1 MLRSRLYKR
10 LCRRDRVF
18 SRLIVLFLITAAL
31 GLPVHVLSQTITFS
45 GKQVPLQQA
54 FDEIKK
60 QADYA
65 VIFNP
70 ELINVNVA
78 ISVNAKKQPLEVF
91 MKSILAKQPLSYTI
105 VGTTIVV
112 FPRVDNGSDSI
123 KIALDP
129 VVHDVTGLVYD
140 EKTSAPVIGASIIVS
155 GSAKG
160 TQTDEKGSFV
170 LRKLKE
176 DEQLTITCIG
186 YEKVT
191 VKVPMGM
198 SLVYV
203 TMKTA
208 TSVLDQAVV
217 QAYGITSKRL
227 ATGNISRVTAEEIER
242 QPVMNPLLAL
252 QGRVPGL
259 LITQTSGY
267 AAAPVKV
274 EIRGR
279 NSLNPDMLSE
289 PLYVIDGV
297 PLTVLDVSGSIRYN
311 SGVSPGYTQG
321 GLSVTGGQSP
331 LFSMNPRDIAS
342 IEVLK
347 DADATAIYGSR
358 AANGVVLITTK
369 KGKPGRTTFN
379 MEVNQGII
387 DVPKRYQMLN
397 TSQYLQVRREALKND
412 GMFPT
417 ISTAPD
423 VVLWDSTRY
432 TDWQKVLLGTGKQSG
447 VVTSLTGGDNLAM
460 YRISANYAQQ
470 EDLMKN
476 SGLNQQASVTSSIDV
491 RSVNQKF
498 SLGLVLGYSYTNVDA
513 HFAAIS
519 ILTLPPNAPPVY
531 DSKGDLNYAD
541 WNAAGVG
548 DRFPFAD
555 LLRSN
560 NTQTNQFSSSIRM
573 SYELARGLKF
583 VTSGG
588 YSLMTGT
595 SNYFMPIA
603 SYNPI
608 SNPTGSAVLGTSK
621 NANLTVEPQLTYNR
635 FIGRGDL
642 SLLVGGTY
650 QSTMTNGI
658 TTYAAGYGDDDLIRS
673 VGSAPFSQTSEG
685 YSKYKYV
692 GFLARINY
700 DWEHKYILNMTA
712 RRDGSSRFAP
722 GRQFGNFGSAAAAW
736 NFSEEKWIKRFLPS
750 WVNFMKLRASYGLV
764 GGNTPTDYQYLSQ
777 WAVIAAGDFMPLYAY
792 NGVQPFVPIHAVNQ
806 DYHWETNKKFEAGF
820 SASFLE
826 ERITID
832 VSRYQNRSGDQI
844 TGLPTPAYTGF
855 KTVTS
860 NWSALVENSGWE
872 GMISA
877 TLIKKKDLIW
887 SVSFNM
893 AANRNLLVSYPDF
906 ELSPYYT
913 QYKVGQSLNAQ
924 YVLHYLGVDPQTGG
938 YSFADHNKDGL
949 AQANYNVPAGTMD
962 DDRYIVI
969 DRTPKYFG
977 GIGTTVN
984 YKGLSANLLF
994 DFKKQLGRDPFITN
1008 VQGQMSNFPV
1018 SILNDRWQKPGDN
1031 ARYVRYSNTSRGG
1044 VSSSDAGMTDAS
1056 YFRLRSVAINYS
1068 FSEKLS
1074 KKAGLKGCTLSFRLQ
1089 NIFTISNYPGI
1100 DPEVQD
1106 YSAVPAGRS
1115 FSGALSITL

>member
-1 MLRSRLYKR
+1 MLKSRLYKR
-10 LCRRDRVF
+10 FAWRNRVF
-18 SRLIVLFLITAAL
+18 SRLIVFFLFTAAL
-31 GLPVHVLSQTITFS
+31 GLPVDVLSQTITFS
-45 GKQVPLQQA
+45 GKQVTLQQA
-54 FDEIKK
+54 FAEIKK
-60 QADYA
+60 QANYA

-112 FPRVDNGSDSI
+112 FPKIDFGPDSA
-123 KIALDP
+123 KFVVEP
-129 VVHDVTGLVYD
+129 VVHDITGFVYD
-140 EKTSAPVIGASIIVS
+140 EKTGAPVIGASIIVS
-155 GSAKG
+155 GSSKG
-160 TQTDEKGSFV
+160 TQTDEKGSFT
-170 LRKLKE
+170 LRKLK
-176 DEQLTITCIG
+176 DNEQLTVTCIG
-186 YEKVT
+186 FEKANLT
-191 VKVPMGM
+191 VPIGQ
-198 SLVYV
+198 SLLYV
-203 TMKTA
+203 NMKTA

-217 QAYGITSKRL
+217 QAYGITSRRL

-267 AAAPVKV
+267 ASAPVKV

-279 NSLNPDMLSE
+279 NSLDPNMLSD

-297 PLTVLDVSGSIRYN
+297 PLTVLDVPGAYTYR
-311 SGVSPGYTQG
+311 GLSPGYVQG
-321 GLSVTGGQSP
+321 GFSATGGQSP

-342 IEVLK
+342 IEILK

-358 AANGVVLITTK
+358 AANGVILITTK
-369 KGKPGRTTFN
+369 KGKPGKTTFN

-397 TSQYLQVRREALKND
+397 TSQYLQVRKEAFRND
-412 GMFPT
+412 GVFPSFT
-417 ISTAPD
+417 TAPD

-432 TDWQKVLLGTGKQSG
+432 TDWQKVLLGTGKQRA

-470 EDLMKN
+470 EDLVKN
-476 SGLNQQASVTSSIDV
+476 SGLNQQASVTSAIDV

-513 HFAAIS
+513 LFANPEIM
-519 ILTLPPNAPPVY
+519 TLAPNAPPIY

-541 WNAAGVG
+541 WNAAGIG
-548 DRFPFAD
+548 TRFPFSY
-555 LLRSN
+555 LLNKN

-583 VTSGG
+583 VTTGG
-588 YSLMTGT
+588 YSYMTG
-595 SNYFMPIA
+595 SNSYLIPIA
-603 SYNPI
+603 SQNPI
-608 SNPTGSAVLGTSK
+608 SNPTGSAAFGTSK

-642 SLLVGGTY
+642 GVLVGGTY
-650 QSTMTNGI
+650 QSTMTNGT
-658 TTYAAGYGDDDLIRS
+658 TTYASGYGDDDLLRS
-673 VGSAPFSQTSEG
+673 ISSATFSQTSEG
-685 YSKYKYV
+685 YSRYKYV

-736 NFSEEKWIKRFLPS
+736 NFSEEKWLKRFLPS
-750 WVNFMKLRASYGLV
+750 WVSFMKLRASYGLV
-764 GGNTPTDYQYLSQ
+764 GGNAPSDYQYLSQ
-777 WAVIAAGDFMPLYAY
+777 WAVVPAGENAPLYAY

-826 ERITID
+826 DRISID

-844 TGLPTPAYTGF
+844 TGLPTPVYTGF
-855 KTVTS
+855 RTVLG
-860 NWSALVENSGWE
+860 NWQALIENSGWE
-872 GMISA
+872 GSVTA

-887 SVSFNM
+887 SVNFNM
-893 AANRNLLVSYPDF
+893 ATNRNLLVSYPGI

-913 QYKVGQSLNAQ
+913 QYKVGQSLNTE
-924 YVLHYLGVDPQTGG
+924 YLLHYLGVDPQTGG
-938 YSFADHNKDGL
+938 YSFVDYNKNGF
-949 AQANYNVPAGTMD
+949 AKANLNVPAGTLD
-962 DDRYIVI
+962 DDRYIAI

-994 DFKKQLGRDPFITN
+994 DFKKQLGRDPF
-1008 VQGQMSNFPV
+1008 VSKVRGQMSNFPV
-1018 SILNDRWQKPGDN
+1018 SALNDRWQKPGDN
-1031 ARYVRYSNTSRGG
+1031 ARYARLSNGYVGDIFT
-1044 VSSSDAGMTDAS
+1044 SDAGMTNAS
-1056 YFRLRSVAINYS
+1056 YFRLRSVAISYS
-1068 FSEKLS
+1068 FSDKLS
-1074 KKAGLKGCTLSFRLQ
+1074 KKAGLKGCVLSFRLQ
-1089 NIFTISNYPGI
+1089 NIFTISNYTGI

-1106 YSAVPAGRS
+1106 YSAVPAGRN
-1115 FSGALSITL
+1115 FSGALSFTL

>member
-1 MLRSRLYKR
+1 MLKSRLYKR
-10 LCRRDRVF
+10 FAWRNRVF
-18 SRLIVLFLITAAL
+18 SRLIVFFLFTAAL
-31 GLPVHVLSQTITFS
+31 GLPVDVLSQTITFS
-45 GKQVPLQQA
+45 GRQVPLQQA
-54 FDEIKK
+54 FAEIKK
-60 QADYA
+60 QANYA

-78 ISVNAKKQPLEVF
+78 ISVSAKKQPLEVF

-112 FPRVDNGSDSI
+112 FPKNDNGMDSA
-123 KIALDP
+123 KFVLEP
-129 VVHDVTGLVYD
+129 VVHDVSGLVYD
-140 EKTSAPVIGASIIVS
+140 EKTAAPVIGATVIVS

-176 DEQLTITCIG
+176 NEQLTITCIG
-186 YEKVT
+186 FEKASVT
-191 VKVPMGM
+191 VPMGQ
-198 SLVYV
+198 SLLYV
-203 TMKTA
+203 SMKTA

-274 EIRGR
+274 EIRGK
-279 NSLNPDMLSE
+279 NSLNPDMLSD
-289 PLYVIDGV
+289 PLVVIDGV

-311 SGVSPGYTQG
+311 SGVSPGYVQG
-321 GLSVTGGQSP
+321 GISATGGQSP

-358 AANGVVLITTK
+358 AANGVILITTK
-369 KGKPGRTTFN
+369 RGKPGKTTFN

-397 TSQYLQVRREALKND
+397 TSQYLQVRKEALRND

-417 ISTAPD
+417 LATAPD

-460 YRISANYAQQ
+460 YRISANYARQ

-476 SGLNQQASVTSSIDV
+476 SGLNQQASVTSSVDV

-498 SLGLVLGYSYTNVDA
+498 SLGLTLGYSYTNVDA
-513 HFAAIS
+513 LFANAS
-519 ILTLPPNAPPVY
+519 IITLAPNAPPIY

-541 WNAAGVG
+541 WNAAGIG
-548 DRFPFAD
+548 GRFPFAD
-555 LLRSN
+555 LLRTN
-560 NTQTNQFSSSIRM
+560 NNQTNQFSSSIRM
-573 SYELARGLKF
+573 GYELAKGLRF
-583 VTSGG
+583 VTTGG
-588 YSLMTGT
+588 YSYMTGA

-603 SYNPI
+603 SMNPI
-608 SNPTGSAVLGTSK
+608 DNSTGSAVLGTSK
-621 NANLTVEPQLTYNR
+621 NANLTVEPQLMYNR

-642 SLLVGGTY
+642 GVLIGGTY
-650 QSTMTNGI
+650 QSTMTNG
-658 TTYAAGYGDDDLIRS
+658 TTTFAGGYTDDDLLHSIS
-673 VGSAPFSQTSEG
+673 SATFAQTSEG

-700 DWEHKYILNMTA
+700 DWEHKYIVSLTA

-764 GGNTPTDYQYLSQ
+764 GGNTPSDYQYLSQ
-777 WAVIAAGDFMPLYAY
+777 WAVISANENTPLYAY

-826 ERITID
+826 ERINID

-855 KTVTS
+855 KTVVS
-860 NWSALVENSGWE
+860 NWSAVVENSGWE
-872 GMISA
+872 GQISA

-887 SVSFNM
+887 SVNFNI

-913 QYKVGQSLNAQ
+913 LYKVGQSLTAR

-938 YSFADHNKDGL
+938 YSFADNNKDGL
-949 AQANYNVPAGTMD
+949 AKSNFNIPAGTMD

-969 DRTPKYFG
+969 DKTPKYSG
-977 GIGTTVN
+977 GIGSAVN
-984 YKGLSANLLF
+984 YKGLTINLLF
-994 DFKKQLGRDPFITN
+994 DFKKQLGEDPFISN

-1018 SILNDRWQKPGDN
+1018 NVLNGRWQKPGDN
-1031 ARYVRYSNTSRGG
+1031 ARYGRYSNTSVGEIY
-1044 VSSSDAGMTDAS
+1044 SSDAGITDAS
-1056 YFRLRSVAINYS
+1056 YLRLRSVAIGYS
-1068 FSEKLS
+1068 FSDKLS

-1089 NIFTISNYPGI
+1089 NIFTISNYPGL
-1100 DPEVQD
+1100 DPEVQN
-1106 YSAVPAGRS
+1106 YSTVPAGRT
-1115 FSGALSITL
+1115 FSGALSFTL

>member
-1 MLRSRLYKR
+1 MLKSRLYKR
-10 LCRRDRVF
+10 LGRRDRVF
-18 SRLIVLFLITAAL
+18 SRLMICFLITAAL
-31 GLPVHVLSQTITFS
+31 GLPVDVLSQTITFS

-54 FDEIKK
+54 FTEIKK
-60 QADYA
+60 QANYA

-112 FPRVDNGSDSI
+112 FPRVDNMPDSV
-123 KIALDP
+123 KFTLEP
-129 VVHDVTGLVYD
+129 VVHDISGLVYD
-140 EKTSAPVIGASIIVS
+140 EKTGAPVIGASVIVN

-170 LRKLKE
+170 LRKLK
-176 DEQLTITCIG
+176 DNEQLTITCIG
-186 YEKVT
+186 FEKVNVT
-191 VKVPMGM
+191 VPIGQ
-198 SLVYV
+198 SLLYV

-259 LITQTSGY
+259 LVTQTSGY
-267 AAAPVKV
+267 AASPVKV

-279 NSLNPDMLSE
+279 NSLNPDMLSD

-297 PLTVLDVSGSIRYN
+297 PLTVLDVSGSVRYE
-311 SGVSPGYTQG
+311 GGASPGYIQG

-358 AANGVVLITTK
+358 AANGVILITTK
-369 KGKPGRTTFN
+369 KGKPGKTTFN

-397 TSQYLQVRREALKND
+397 TPQYLQMRREAFRND
-412 GMFPT
+412 GIIPT
-417 ISTAPD
+417 LTTAPD
-423 VVLWDSTRY
+423 LVLWDSTRY
-432 TDWQKVLLGTGKQSG
+432 TDWQKVLLGTGKQSA

-460 YRISANYAQQ
+460 YRISANYARQ
-470 EDLMKN
+470 EDVVKN
-476 SGLNQQASVTSSIDV
+476 SGLNQQASITSSVDV

-498 SLGLVLGYSYTNVDA
+498 SLGLTLGYSYTNVDA
-513 HFAAIS
+513 VFANASVI
-519 ILTLPPNAPPVY
+519 TLAPNAPPVY
-531 DSKGDLNYAD
+531 DSKGELNYAE
-541 WNAAGVG
+541 WNAAGIG
-548 DRFPFAD
+548 GQFPFAD
-555 LLRSN
+555 LLRTN
-560 NTQTNQFSSSIRM
+560 NAQTNQFSSSMRM
-573 SYELARGLKF
+573 GYELARGLKF
-583 VTSGG
+583 VTTGG
-588 YSLMTGT
+588 YSYMMGAN
-595 SNYFMPIA
+595 NYLMPIA
-603 SYNPI
+603 SQNPI
-608 SNPTGSAVLGTSK
+608 GNPTGSAVFGTSK
-621 NANLTVEPQLTYNR
+621 NSNLTVEPQLTYSR

-642 SLLVGGTY
+642 SVLVGGTY
-650 QSTMTNGI
+650 QSTMTNG
-658 TTYAAGYGDDDLIRS
+658 TTTFAAGYGDDDLIHT

-685 YSKYKYV
+685 YSKYKYI

-722 GRQFGNFGSAAAAW
+722 GRQFGNFGSAAVAW

-750 WVNFMKLRASYGLV
+750 WVTFMKLRVSYGIV
-764 GGNTPTDYQYLSQ
+764 GGNAPSDYQYLSQ
-777 WAVIAAGDFMPLYAY
+777 WAAIAPGDIAPLPGY

-826 ERITID
+826 ERISVE
-832 VSRYQNRSGDQI
+832 VSTYRNRSGDQI

-855 KTVTS
+855 KSVTG
-860 NWSALVENSGWE
+860 NWPALIQNSGWE

-877 TLIKKKDLIW
+877 TLIRKKDIMW
-887 SVSFNM
+887 NVNFNI
-893 AANRNLLVSYPDF
+893 ATNRNLLVSYPGI
-906 ELSPYYT
+906 ELSPYFT
-913 QYKVGQSLNAQ
+913 RYKVGQSLNAE
-924 YVLHYLGVDPQTGG
+924 YLLHYQGIDPQTGG
-938 YSFADHNKDGL
+938 YSFLDYNKDGL
-949 AQANYNVPAGTMD
+949 AKYNYNIPAGTGD
-962 DDRYIVI
+962 DDRYIAI
-969 DRTPKYFG
+969 NRTPKYFG
-977 GIGTTVN
+977 GIGSTVN
-984 YKGLSANLLF
+984 YKGLSVNLLF
-994 DFKKQLGRDPFITN
+994 DFKKQLGQDPFITN
-1008 VQGQMSNFPV
+1008 VKGQMNNFPV
-1018 SILNDRWQKPGDN
+1018 EALRDHWQKPGDN
-1031 ARYVRYSNTSRGG
+1031 ARYARYSTYFVGDINA
-1044 VSSSDAGMTDAS
+1044 SDAGVTDAS
-1056 YFRLRSVAINYS
+1056 YLRLRSVAIGYS
-1068 FSEKLS
+1068 FSDKLS

-1089 NIFTISNYPGI
+1089 NIFTISNYPGL
-1100 DPEVQD
+1100 DPEIQN
-1106 YSAVPAGRS
+1106 YSAVPAGRT
-1115 FSGALSITL
+1115 FSGALSFTL